1 MDPFEI
7 VQIKTGDTL
16 DLHTFSPAEV
26 ASLLDEYLRTCQ
38 EMGIRQIR
46 IIHGKGT
53 GILRR
58 RVRALLEGDS
68 RVASYADAPANAGGW
83 GATVVELRVQK
94 KVDPEISPDVD

>member
-16 DLHTFSPAEV
+16 DLHAFSPAEV
-26 ASLLDEYLRTCQ
+26 ASLLDEYLHTCQ
-38 EMGIRQIR
+38 KTGIRQAR

-53 GILRR
+53 GTLRR
-58 RVRALLEGDS
+58 QVRAILERDP

-83 GATVVELRVQK
+83 GATVVKLRVQK
-94 KVDPEISPDVD
+94 KVDPEISPDVH